1 MQDSTGLGIKIEK
14 AMWGA
19 WTPAKVKM
27 GVSGCPRNCAEAT
40 CKDFGVVCI
49 ESGYELHFAGA
60 AGMDIKGTEILC
72 RVTTEEEALEH
83 GLALVQLYREQGRY
97 LERIYKWA
105 KRVGIDTV
113 RAQIAEDHDRRRALA
128 ARFRHSP
135 DFCPGRPLGR
145 ARQRPRC
152 ARVPCARRPHRPGSC
167 GMTLALANRPSA
179 EWVDIGAA
187 ADILPRSARV
197 VRTAR
202 GEVAVFRTATDVFY
216 AVDNRCP
223 HRGGPLSEGI
233 VHGDAVTCPL
243 HNWVISL
250 ATGKA
255 LGADEGC
262 VATLPV
268 KVDDG
273 RLFLALAAV
282 AAAAA

>member
-1 MQDSTGLGIKIEK
+1 
-14 AMWGA
+14 
-19 WTPAKVKM
+19 
-27 GVSGCPRNCAEAT
+27 
-40 CKDFGVVCI
+40 
-49 ESGYELHFAGA
+49 
-60 AGMDIKGTEILC
+60 
-72 RVTTEEEALEH
+72 
-83 GLALVQLYREQGRY
+83 
-97 LERIYKWA
+97 
-105 KRVGIDTV
+105 
-113 RAQIAEDHDRRRALA
+113 
-128 ARFRHSP
+128 
-135 DFCPGRPLGR
+135 
-145 ARQRPRC
+145 
-152 ARVPCARRPHRPGSC
+152 
-167 GMTLALANRPSA
+167 MTLALANRPSA

-202 GEVAVFRTATDVFY
+202 GEVAVFRTAADAFY

-250 ATGKA
+250 STGKA

-273 RLFLALAAV
+273 RLFLALATV
-282 AAAAA
+282 AA